1 MSKFKASLLEN
12 KCSSLEV
19 SCDCSKITFRD
30 TSNYGDDDA
39 TLPGHGPSDFTSRTI
54 TITKGDG
61 SLFYLITEDV
71 RTNNP
76 TDFPLDK
83 EGETYKIILPQATST
98 NLFTY
103 NFTDTDE
110 DGIWAAELCTYPNW
124 RADVEY
130 TAFLKPIVLR
140 DGKTYIAKATSTGVD
155 PLLDVDSDYWE
166 EYTKTST
173 CSDTRYCTS
182 QRVVVLC
189 IAIDDCYRKAVAEA
203 FCGIE
208 VNPCSNICENSEFL
222 KAMKM
227 RVVMDGLHFA
237 ACAHDWT
244 TAEKHMDI
252 LKTLCCC
259 N

>member
-1 MSKFKASLLEN
+1 MT
-12 KCSSLEV
+12 SSLDPCERQFWLTRCANV
-19 SCDCSKITFRD
+19 YPSK
-30 TSNYGDDDA
+30 S
-39 TLPGHGPSDFTSRTI
+39 
-54 TITKGDG
+54 TK
-61 SLFYLITEDV
+61 L
-71 RTNNP
+71 
-76 TDFPLDK
+76 
-83 EGETYKIILPQATST
+83 
-98 NLFTY
+98 
-103 NFTDTDE
+103 
-110 DGIWAAELCTYPNW
+110 
-124 RADVEY
+124 
-130 TAFLKPIVLR
+130 
-140 DGKTYIAKATSTGVD
+140 
-155 PLLDVDSDYWE
+155 SDYWE